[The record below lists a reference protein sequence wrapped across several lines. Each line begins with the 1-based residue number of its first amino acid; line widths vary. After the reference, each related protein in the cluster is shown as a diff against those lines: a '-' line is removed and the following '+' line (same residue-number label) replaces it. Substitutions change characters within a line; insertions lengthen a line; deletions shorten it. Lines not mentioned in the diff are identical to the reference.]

1 MMWKFAVSILVIIGV
16 AAAGFSLIDS
26 ADGDDVA
33 AIALIAAP
41 QTNLDAFDRA
51 VTQRAWDFP
60 RDHGAHE
67 SFQTEWWY
75 YTGNLKTADGRH
87 FGYQFT
93 IFRRAI
99 TPQEAQT
106 VALDTANSE
115 WRANQIYMAHF
126 TVSDVDGETFY
137 HDQRYSRG
145 AAELA
150 DALPNDDTPDV
161 PYQVYLENWSIAASD
176 DAGTTIHIQAQSDRG
191 FGVDLTLE
199 NVKSPV
205 LQGDNGLSAKGS
217 TPGNASYYYSLPRAK
232 TTGAVTV
239 GGQNFEVDGLTWM
252 DHEFSTGALA
262 DGTLG
267 WDWFGLQFDDG
278 RDLMIGSLRFVDGD
292 VRAYGGSLID
302 ADGTVHA
309 LGLTDFSIE
318 PNGEWTSPYTGATY
332 PSGWTVTLNAESIGA
347 EADLIFTV
355 TPLMLDQELHSGD
368 IVYWEGAV
376 ELGGDISGYG
386 YTELTGYATTLTGRF

>member
-1 MMWKFAVSILVIIGV
+1 MWKFAVSLLVIIAI
-16 AAAGFSLIDS
+16 AAVGFSLIDS
-26 ADGDDVA
+26 AGGDDVA
-33 AIALIAAP
+33 ASAFIAAP

-51 VTQRAWDFP
+51 VTQREWNFP

-67 SFQTEWWY
+67 TFQTEWWY
-75 YTGNLKTADGRH
+75 YTGNLETADGRH

-99 TPQEAQT
+99 SPQGAQT
-106 VALDTANSE
+106 VALDPANSE

-126 TVSDVDGETFY
+126 TVSDIEIGRFY

-145 AAELA
+145 TADLA
-150 DALPNDDTPDV
+150 DALPNDHAPDA
-161 PYQVYLENWSIAASD
+161 PYQVYLENWEIVALDEA
-176 DAGTTIHIQAQSDRG
+176 TMTIRIQAHSERG

-199 NVKSPV
+199 NVKAPV

-217 TPGNASYYYSLPRAK
+217 APGNASYYYSLPRAI
-232 TTGAVTV
+232 TNGTITV
-239 GGQNFEVDGLTWM
+239 DGETFEANGLTWM

-267 WDWFGLQFDDG
+267 WDWFGLHFDDG

-292 VRAYGGSLID
+292 IRAYGGSLID
-302 ADGTVHA
+302 ADGTTHP
-309 LGLTDFSIE
+309 LGLTDFTIE
-318 PNGEWTSPYTGATY
+318 PTSEWTSPHTGATY
-332 PSGWTVTLNAESIGA
+332 PSGWMVTLKAEAIGA
-347 EADLIFTV
+347 DDDLVFTV

-376 ELGGDISGYG
+376 ELRGGVSGYG
-386 YTELTGYATTLTGRF
+386 YTELTGYVTTLTGRF